1 MTTSPIPSWDKKEK
15 RRHQVKSKF
24 YYIFWGIATASVFAG
39 QLYVGSGYRQMARSF
54 NRIIDTIVVELERSY
69 EENIRFY

>member
-1 MTTSPIPSWDKKEK
+1 MTKLPEDYKEK
-15 RRHQVKSKF
+15 RRHQIKSKF

-54 NRIIDTIVVELERSY
+54 NRIIDTIVVELEKSY
-69 EENIRFY
+69 EEKIRYY